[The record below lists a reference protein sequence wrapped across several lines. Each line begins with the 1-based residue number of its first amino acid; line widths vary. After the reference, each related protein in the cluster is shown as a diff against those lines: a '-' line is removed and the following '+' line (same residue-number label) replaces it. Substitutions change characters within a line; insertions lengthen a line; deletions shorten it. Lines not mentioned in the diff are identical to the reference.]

1 MSSSFDQPENSEPQ
15 PENSEPRLENSEPQF
30 ENSEKMSIDKSSFKK
45 IIVGIVIA
53 IAVASFFAG
62 ILLGSSSAEMNSNYV
77 TKTEMQ
83 NMVNLLEKKLDIV
96 QAPTAQP
103 SQAQVQPSQPS
114 LLQVSIDDDPV
125 KGDPDAPI
133 TIIEFS
139 DFQCPFC
146 SRWYDQTL
154 SQLEEGHID
163 TGKAKLVY
171 RDLPLDSL
179 HTNARPAHIAA
190 ECADEQD
197 QFWDYHDILF
207 DNQSQWNRLSS
218 DDLSAKLIEFAD
230 TLELNTASFE
240 SCLSSQEI
248 ADEVNADVLDA
259 RKLGATGT
267 PTFFIGNEK
276 DGFVKLVGA
285 QPYASFENMIDS
297 QLG

>member
-1 MSSSFDQPENSEPQ
+1 MSSSFDQPENSEP
-15 PENSEPRLENSEPQF
+15 RFENSEPQS
-30 ENSEKMSIDKSSFKK
+30 ENPEKMSINKSSFKK

-53 IAVASFFAG
+53 IAAASFFAG
-62 ILLGSSSAEMNSNYV
+62 TLLGSSSAEMNSNYL
-77 TKTEMQ
+77 TKSDMQ
-83 NMVNLLEKKLDIV
+83 NMINFLDKKLDTV

-114 LLQVSIDDDPV
+114 LFQVSLDDDPV

-154 SQLEEGHID
+154 SQLEENYID

-171 RDLPLDSL
+171 RDLPLDSI
-179 HTNARPAHIAA
+179 HPNAKTTHIAA

-197 QFWDYHDILF
+197 QFWDYHDMLF
-207 DNQSQWNRLSS
+207 ENQSQWNRLSS
-218 DDLSAKLIEFAD
+218 DDLSTKLIEFAD
-230 TLELNTASFE
+230 TLELNTVSFE

-248 ADEVNADVLDA
+248 ADEVNADILDA
-259 RKLGATGT
+259 RELGATGT